1 MTDAHSADRPTA
13 LPRAG
18 AMHLSARVDSGD
30 SFPPLDGLRR
40 LLFGVWVSF
49 ISCRG
54 CLDLAGP
61 TALQRFLALV
71 RLSHSV
77 RISGGRAASGLSLPL
92 HMLGCPHAMLQVCTI
107 GIASL
112 LFTL

>member
-1 MTDAHSADRPTA
+1 M
-13 LPRAG
+13 
-18 AMHLSARVDSGD
+18 
-30 SFPPLDGLRR
+30 
-40 LLFGVWVSF
+40 WVSF

-77 RISGGRAASGLSLPL
+77 RISGGRAVSGLSLPL
-92 HMLGCPHAMLQVCTI
+92 HMLGCPHAVLQVCTI